1 MENQW
6 QQLRA
11 VLNGELNERDGLSG
25 QFFNRLLYCLD
36 DVRAGECDRLHAF
49 YDALQCAR
57 ALGLTPL
64 RLPYRHLTEG
74 TMLQHFGLRRDHD
87 YPGEL
92 LLTREAEEIDPHL
105 LPVWKGEQRR
115 FLETPPLDV
124 LLPSVLND
132 PRYTHYTSAG
142 QQQAVRGVDLRQG

>member
-57 ALGLTPL
+57 ADAVKVAVPT
-64 RLPYRHLTEG
+64 PYRRHNAPA
-74 TMLQHFGLRRDHD
+74 F
-87 YPGEL
+87 
-92 LLTREAEEIDPHL
+92 
-105 LPVWKGEQRR
+105 W
-115 FLETPPLDV
+115 FETG
-124 LLPSVLND
+124 S
-132 PRYTHYTSAG
+132 
-142 QQQAVRGVDLRQG
+142 

>member
-87 YPGEL
+87 YPM
-92 LLTREAEEIDPHL
+92 
-105 LPVWKGEQRR
+105 RR
-115 FLETPPLDV
+115 
-124 LLPSVLND
+124 
-132 PRYTHYTSAG
+132 
-142 QQQAVRGVDLRQG
+142 Q

>member
-11 VLNGELNERDGLSG
+11 VLNGEHSERDGLSG

-36 DVRAGECDRLHAF
+36 DVQAGECDRLHAF

-57 ALGLTPL
+57 AFGLMPL

-74 TMLQHFGLRRDHD
+74 VMLQHFGLRRDRD

-92 LLTREAEEIDPHL
+92 FLTCEAEEIDPSL

-115 FLETPPLDV
+115 FWKPHRWMSFCPLYSTIRV
-124 LLPSVLND
+124 IRTTHLQGNSR
-132 PRYTHYTSAG
+132 RYA
-142 QQQAVRGVDLRQG
+142 RC

>member
-11 VLNGELNERDGLSG
+11 VLNGEHSERDGLSG

-36 DVRAGECDRLHAF
+36 DVQAGECDRLHAF

-57 ALGLTPL
+57 AFGLMPL

-74 TMLQHFGLRRDHD
+74 VMLQHFGLRRDRD

-92 LLTREAEEIDPHL
+92 FLTCEAE
-105 LPVWKGEQRR
+105 
-115 FLETPPLDV
+115 
-124 LLPSVLND
+124 
-132 PRYTHYTSAG
+132 
-142 QQQAVRGVDLRQG
+142 